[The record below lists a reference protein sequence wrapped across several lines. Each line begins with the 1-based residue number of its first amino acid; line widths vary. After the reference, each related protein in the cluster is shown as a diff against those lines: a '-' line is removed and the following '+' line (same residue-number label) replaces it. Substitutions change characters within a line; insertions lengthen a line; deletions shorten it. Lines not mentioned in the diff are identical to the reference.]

1 MPRKVL
7 LACTGSVAAIKVPE
21 LAAELSKLP
30 EVKQYEQ
37 FSLNAKMSVVL
48 CILLFVVT

>member
-37 FSLNAKMSVVL
+37 FSLNAKMSVVP

>member
-1 MPRKVL
+1 MMPRRVL

-30 EVKQYEQ
+30 EVQTISKR
-37 FSLNAKMSVVL
+37 
-48 CILLFVVT
+48 VTCYTFDR